1 MRRPLILLLAAA
13 LLLAAGCGDDDSGA
27 GSAKTETTGTEAG
40 TASGCQEVEAPRPK
54 PDGELDRP
62 PLKVKEGTRYRAVI
76 STNCGDVEIALDA
89 KDQPKT
95 VASFVFL
102 AKRGFFDDVTFHR
115 VATQPDGSDFVVQ
128 GGDPTGTGQGG
139 PGYSVTERP
148 PEDAAYTNGV
158 VAMAK
163 TEIEQPGTS
172 GSQFFIVTA
181 EDAGLP
187 PDYAVLGRVV
197 GGQDAVKRIAAT
209 PADPRTQQPTSPVVI
224 SKVTIR
230 ERS

>member
-1 MRRPLILLLAAA
+1 MLLAAA
-13 LLLAAGCGDDDSGA
+13 LLAGCGDDDDGA
-27 GSAKTETTGTEAG
+27 SETTTTDAAAE
-40 TASGCQEVEAPRPK
+40 TGCQQVGKPRAK

-62 PLKVKEGTRYRAVI
+62 SLRVERGTDYRATI
-76 STNCGDVEIALDA
+76 ETNCGRIEIDLAED
-89 KDQPKT
+89 DQPRT

-102 AKRGFFDDVTFHR
+102 ARRDFFDDVTFHR
-115 VATQPDGSDFVVQ
+115 VARTPDGADFVVQ

-148 PEDAAYTNGV
+148 PEDTAYTRGT

-163 TEIEQPGTS
+163 TEIERPGTS

-181 EDAGLP
+181 EDAQLP

-197 GGQDAVKRIAAT
+197 GGEEAVRRIAAT
-209 PADPRTQQPTSPVVI
+209 PSEEPMGTPRSPIVI
-224 SKVTIR
+224 TDVTIS
-230 ERS
+230 ER